1 MHPVAGQGMNLG
13 FRDVLVL
20 AEVLNCEL
28 AKNDAGSQILM
39 QSYAEGRRADVLAV
53 AGFTETTLES
63 FTHTLMPS
71 RWLRARAMEAMQQLP
86 MLRNPLLL
94 HASGLAQLQHLKLPD
109 LQARE

>member
-1 MHPVAGQGMNLG
+1 
-13 FRDVLVL
+13 VLVL

-28 AKNDAGSQILM
+28 AKTDAGSQILM